1 MSIENLVLGNKDL
14 STSQSQS
21 RPPQRKEFYFSVHE
35 LKEFLLISSRSV
47 NGPIHAQVTLT
58 TKISEMF
65 LSNIFCLIFDTLQ
78 LNFEELQKKKKQ
90 FWLKKKKKNGK
101 KTIKIKYH

>member
-78 LNFEELQKKKKQ
+78 LNFEELQKKKKAI
-90 FWLKKKKKNGK
+90 LIKKKKKNGK

>member
-21 RPPQRKEFYFSVHE
+21 RPPQRKEFYFSVYE

-65 LSNIFCLIFDTLQ
+65 LSNILCLFLILYSWI
-78 LNFEELQKKKKQ
+78 LKNCKKKKKKQ
-90 FWLKKKKKNGK
+90 FW
-101 KTIKIKYH
+101 

>member
-65 LSNIFCLIFDTLQ
+65 LSNILSY
-78 LNFEELQKKKKQ
+78 
-90 FWLKKKKKNGK
+90 FWYSTAEFWRIAKKKKKAIFIK
-101 KTIKIKYH
+101 KKKKKKSDS